1 MHANT
6 SAYTSTSTYITSIYT
21 NSYTCTCTYTGLTG
35 ERTRWSADVGGLE
48 LQSTMLVG
56 DCLLGSSFL
65 SYLGAFSTGNDLS
78 SLQLV
83 TQINGFSSL

>member
-1 MHANT
+1 MMVKEGGEKVT
-6 SAYTSTSTYITSIYT
+6 TMQYTHSTELSNHTHTH
-21 NSYTCTCTYTGLTG
+21 TCTRTNTITGLTG

-65 SYLGAFSTGNDLS
+65 SYLGAFSTG
-78 SLQLV
+78 
-83 TQINGFSSL
+83 TYFS